1 MNELV
6 QNNILLPVMD
16 LMMST
21 PPSSAISKVS
31 ELELLTIM
39 ARHDDHKQGKLMHV
53 IIIFFPDADPF

>member
-6 QNNILLPVMD
+6 LTNLLLPVIE

-39 ARHDDHKQGKLMHV
+39 ARHDDHKHGMYN
-53 IIIFFPDADPF
+53 IDR